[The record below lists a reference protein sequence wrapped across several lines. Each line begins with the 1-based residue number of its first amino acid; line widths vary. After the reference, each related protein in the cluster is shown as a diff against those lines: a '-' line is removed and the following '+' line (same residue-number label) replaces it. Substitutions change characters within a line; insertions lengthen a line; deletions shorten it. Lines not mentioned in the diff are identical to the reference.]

1 MDIVISCLGMPFD
14 GDTIKNRS
22 LGGSETAAYYMAL
35 ELVKLGHNVTMFT
48 RCEQA
53 NTFDGVKYVP
63 AGEQNEG
70 APLGSQ
76 FHYYAENTP
85 HDILIIQ
92 RHPQAFVHSYAS
104 KINLW
109 WCHDLAMYRNRDQ
122 IFQHLWN
129 IDGVLAVSNYHK
141 DQIHEVY
148 GIDKSVIHVIRNGVD
163 LSLFEGEPEPI
174 QKQEGTKYLLYSSR
188 PERGLEHLVA
198 PGGIMEELAGDNVH
212 LLVCGY
218 DNPVAHMADYYG
230 YLNQRINELPNCSNI
245 GALTK
250 KQLAD
255 LMRQVDVHVYPTPG
269 PGVREFREVSCI
281 TVMECMA
288 AGLPMVTSECGA
300 IPETA
305 NGGGVI
311 MLPLK
316 ESGIP
321 DVEKFSDAVRSGLA
335 KRDELSEDQLLAAPN
350 VAWANSASQLQ
361 ATSRLLLSKKSRQSM
376 LRHWI
381 NMSDIPAFER
391 VMAHHWQNSLSK
403 GDIDPISENID
414 MEYDQC
420 YRFYRDGDYEGHYKA
435 YYEYEASKG
444 VEYGPEDVTN
454 TLRFQAV
461 ANIVSKLPAGSTVLD
476 YGCAHGRYSIPL
488 AKLFPELNFI
498 GADIAASNIEKARK
512 WAADENMDNVDF
524 MHGQLT
530 DESASDIYDCVIAA
544 EVVEHVGDYVN
555 LLTNLCRQAK
565 TGGRVIITTPY
576 GPWEAIGYRKEWPW
590 RAHLHHFDRSDI
602 KEILSDFDDL
612 NIVVTPSGQ
621 HHGQPIGSYVYDF
634 TVPDAFTVYECDYS
648 RKLAECMPR
657 QTVTLCM
664 IAKDA
669 AATIR
674 KTIDSVCDVVQE
686 VVVAVDST
694 TTDNTKAIIED
705 AVGCYPDI
713 TFDVFDSDSPLEIGF
728 DAARNRTIE
737 RASGDWIMWLDA
749 DEEVIQQHNILKY
762 LRNNEFLGY
771 GMAQH
776 HYAVE
781 PLGVMKTDYPV
792 RLFRNHKGIRFFGYV
807 HEHPETELNKQVG
820 RAHIINDVDIIHTG
834 YMTEAIRRRRFQ
846 RNVSLMAKDREIY
859 SERTL
864 GKYLWIRDLAQMTK
878 YELEAGHCP
887 METRLARSDEA
898 NKLWLELLEAG
909 EIRMLVDSMDYYSFL
924 NVCCDRGVKA
934 TFKCD
939 FEKLK
944 DPTLHDKKEIGGR
957 FFSKEH
963 VAMCFNK
970 IMDIKTEKYDSPWY

>member
-1 MDIVISCLGMPFD
+1 MDIVINCLGMPFD
-14 GDTIKNRS
+14 GDTINNRS

-63 AGEQNEG
+63 AGEQSEIN
-70 APLGSQ
+70 PLGAQ

-92 RHPQAFVHSYAS
+92 RHPQAFAHSYAS

-109 WCHDLAMYRNRDQ
+109 WCHDLAMYRNREN

-148 GIDKSVIHVIRNGVD
+148 GIDKSVINVIRNGVD
-163 LSLFEGEPEPI
+163 LSLFDGEVEPI
-174 QKQEGTKYLLYSSR
+174 QKKEGVKYLLYSSR

-198 PGGIMEELAGDNVH
+198 PGGIMEELAEDNVH

-218 DNPVAHMADYYG
+218 DNPVPHMADYYG

-245 GALTK
+245 GSLTK

-255 LMRQVDVHVYPTPG
+255 LMRQVDLHVYPTPG
-269 PGVREFREVSCI
+269 PGAREFREVSCI

-288 AGLPMVTSECGA
+288 AGLPMVTSDCGA

-305 NGGGVI
+305 KDGGVV
-311 MLPLK
+311 MLPLTDR
-316 ESGIP
+316 GIP
-321 DVEKFSDAVRSGLA
+321 DVEKFAGAIRTTLMQLGNLHA
-335 KRDELSEDQLLAAPN
+335 DQLFC
-350 VAWANSASQLQ
+350 ANRVSWHISACDLDRL
-361 ATSRLLLSKKSRQSM
+361 SRLLLSKKSRQSM
-376 LRHWI
+376 MRHWLD
-381 NMSDIPAFER
+381 MSDLPAYER
-391 VMAHHWQNSLSK
+391 IHGETDS
-403 GDIDPISENID
+403 ISDNIES
-414 MEYDQC
+414 EYQQC
-420 YRFYRDGDYEGHYKA
+420 YQFYRDGDYEGHYKA

-461 ANIVSKLPAGSTVLD
+461 ANIVSQLPSGSTVLD
-476 YGCAHGRYSIPL
+476 YGCAHGHYSIAL
-488 AKLFPELNFI
+488 AKLFPELEI
-498 GADIAASNIEKARK
+498 HGVDIAASNIEKAKK
-512 WAADENMDNVDF
+512 WADEDQVDNVGF
-524 MHGQLT
+524 IQGQLI
-530 DESASDIYDCVIAA
+530 DESPSDSYDCVIAA
-544 EVVEHVGDYVN
+544 EVVEHVGDYVS
-555 LLTNLCRQAK
+555 LLTNLCRQVK
-565 TGGRVIITTPY
+565 TGGRVIITTLY

-602 KEILSDFDDL
+602 KEILGDFNDL

-634 TVPDAFTVYECDYS
+634 TVPDAFTIHECDYS

-705 AVGCYPDI
+705 ASNSYPDI
-713 TFDVFDSDSPLEIGF
+713 VFDVFDSDSPLEIGF

-807 HEHPETELNKQVG
+807 HEHPEIELNKQVG
-820 RAHIINDVDIIHTG
+820 RAHIIDDVDIIHTG
-834 YMTEAIRRRRFQ
+834 YMTEAIRRKRFQ
-846 RNVSLMAKDREIY
+846 RNVALMAKDREIY

-898 NKLWLELLEAG
+898 NRLWLELLEAG

-924 NVCCDRGVKA
+924 NVCCDRGVNA

-944 DPTLHDKKEIGGR
+944 NPTLHDKKEIGGR

-970 IMDIKTEKYDSPWY
+970 IMEMKTEKYDSPWY